1 MAPHPPPPPPGGGGG
16 VFLYSGSMSELEPH
30 LLVVDDDAR
39 LRDLLRRYLSE
50 NGFRVT
56 VAADVKEAR
65 ANLASFA
72 FDLIVLDVMM
82 PRESGLDLTGALRG
96 NGRSPRLP
104 VLLLTAMAEPEDRIN
119 GLEKGADDFLA
130 KPFEPRELVLR
141 IRNIIERRGIPDEM
155 VRAIRF
161 GGFRFDLAR
170 GELFRGDEIVHLT
183 AAEAGLLSSLA
194 ARAGEAVSRED
205 LSQSAQFG
213 GNIRNVDVQMTR
225 LRRKIEPDPRYPRYL
240 QTVRGTGY
248 ALKPE

>member
-1 MAPHPPPPPPGGGGG
+1 
-16 VFLYSGSMSELEPH
+16 MSDPEPH

-56 VAADVKEAR
+56 VAADAKEAR
-65 ANLASFA
+65 ASLASFA

-82 PRESGLDLTGALRG
+82 PGESGLDLTAALRG
-96 NGRSPRLP
+96 PVGPTNNRSSRLP

-119 GLEKGADDFLA
+119 GLERGADDYLA

-141 IRNIIERRGIPDEM
+141 IRNILARQAADDEAM
-155 VRAIRF
+155 RTIRF

-170 GELFRGDEIVHLT
+170 GELFRGSEIVRLT
-183 AAEAGLLSSLA
+183 TAEAGLLLSLA
-194 ARAGEAVSRED
+194 GRAGEAVSRED

>member
-1 MAPHPPPPPPGGGGG
+1 
-16 VFLYSGSMSELEPH
+16 MSDPEPH

-56 VAADVKEAR
+56 VAADATEAR

-82 PRESGLDLTGALRG
+82 PGESGLDLTLALRRT
-96 NGRSPRLP
+96 NPRVP
-104 VLLLTAMAEPEDRIN
+104 VLLLTAMAEPEDRVN
-119 GLEKGADDFLA
+119 GLEQGADDFLA

-141 IRNIIERRGIPDEM
+141 IRNIIERRGAVDDGART
-155 VRAIRF
+155 VRF
-161 GGFRFDLAR
+161 GAFRFDLSRA
-170 GELFRGDEIVHLT
+170 ELFRGGEIVHLT
-183 AAEAGLLSSLA
+183 SAEAGLLSSLA

-205 LSQSAQFG
+205 LSQSAPLR

>member
-1 MAPHPPPPPPGGGGG
+1 
-16 VFLYSGSMSELEPH
+16 MSDPEPH

-39 LRDLLRRYLSE
+39 LRELLRRYLSD

-56 VAADVKEAR
+56 VAGDAKEAR

-82 PRESGLDLTGALRG
+82 PGDSGLDLTRELRG
-96 NGRSPRLP
+96 PVDRRNPRIP

-119 GLEKGADDFLA
+119 GLEQGAADFLA

-141 IRNIIERRGIPDEM
+141 IRNIIERQAVADDAART
-155 VRAIRF
+155 VRF
-161 GGFRFDLAR
+161 GVFRFDLAR
-170 GELFRGDEIVHLT
+170 AELFRGGQIVHLT
-183 AAEAGLLSSLA
+183 SAEAGLLSGLA

-205 LSQSAQFG
+205 LSQSAPLR
-213 GNIRNVDVQMTR
+213 GNVRNVDVQITR

>member
-1 MAPHPPPPPPGGGGG
+1 
-16 VFLYSGSMSELEPH
+16 MSELQPH

-56 VAADVKEAR
+56 VAADAKEAR

-82 PRESGLDLTGALRG
+82 PGESGLDLTLALRG
-96 NGRSPRLP
+96 PAGPTNGSGPRLP

-119 GLEKGADDFLA
+119 GLEQGADDFLA

-141 IRNIIERRGIPDEM
+141 IRNILQRRPSRAETPPD
-155 VRAIRF
+155 IRF
-161 GGFRFDLAR
+161 AGYRFDLAR
-170 GELFRGDEIVHLT
+170 SELFRDDDPVRLT
-183 AAEAGLLSSLA
+183 AAETALLASLA
-194 ARAGEAVSRED
+194 ERAPQPVSREA
-205 LSQSAQFG
+205 LSRSAQFS
-213 GNIRNVDVQMTR
+213 GNVRNVDVQVTR
-225 LRRKIEPDPRYPRYL
+225 LRRKIEPDPRNPRYL

-248 ALKPE
+248 ALRPDCPDARA